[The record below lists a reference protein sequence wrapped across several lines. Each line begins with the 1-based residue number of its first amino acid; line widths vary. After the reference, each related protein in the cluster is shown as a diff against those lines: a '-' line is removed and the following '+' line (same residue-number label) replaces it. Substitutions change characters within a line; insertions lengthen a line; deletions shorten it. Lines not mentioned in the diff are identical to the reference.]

1 MRAWP
6 WWFRQAGN
14 GHWTACEIAGI
25 VVAFRMENGST
36 LDWPS
41 AIRKFRRRAGLK
53 QQALAELLGCDQTAI
68 SHWERGVDKPSLAF
82 QRRLLEMIARDQR
95 AMEDLRLFTAVERS
109 PGVQA
114 LLDNDLRIL
123 AGSNAFWDI
132 FRHLNDKSPNVF
144 REFGREDNK
153 KLAREALDSAAET
166 LVIEAEVTAKPKG
179 ANWAIRMRGIGTPV
193 VLSDSTI
200 AIRVELLPTDGDVD
214 APLKSQFVG
223 FDDLKDE

>member
-1 MRAWP
+1 
-6 WWFRQAGN
+6 
-14 GHWTACEIAGI
+14 
-25 VVAFRMENGST
+25 

-41 AIRKFRRRAGLK
+41 AIGKFRRRTGLK
-53 QQALAELLGCDQTAI
+53 QQALAEMLNCDQTAI
-68 SHWERGVDKPSLAF
+68 SHWERGVDRPSLAF
-82 QRRLLEMIARDQR
+82 QRRLLAMIALDQR
-95 AMEDLRLFTAVERS
+95 ALEDLRLFTAVERS

-123 AGSNAFWDI
+123 AGSSAFWDI
-132 FRHLNDKSPNVF
+132 FRHLNDKSPDVF

-153 KLAREALDSAAET
+153 QLVREALDSAAET
-166 LVIEAEVTAKPKG
+166 LIIEAEVTAQPKG
-179 ANWAIRMRGIGTPV
+179 ANRAIRMRGIGTPV

-214 APLKSQFVG
+214 APLKSRFVG

>member
-1 MRAWP
+1 
-6 WWFRQAGN
+6 
-14 GHWTACEIAGI
+14 
-25 VVAFRMENGST
+25 VAFRIERGST

-41 AIRKFRRRAGLK
+41 AIKKFRRRAGLK
-53 QQALAELLGCDQTAI
+53 QQVLAEMLGCDQTAI
-68 SHWERGVDKPSLAF
+68 SHWERGVDRPSLAF

-123 AGSNAFWDI
+123 AGSSAFWD
-132 FRHLNDKSPNVF
+132 FYNHVNDKNANMF

-153 KLAREALDSAAET
+153 QLAREALDSAAEI
-166 LVIEAEVTAKPKG
+166 LVIEVEVTAKPKG
-179 ANWAIRMRGIGTPV
+179 AHTAVRMRGIGTPV

-200 AIRVELLPTDGDVD
+200 ALRVELLPTDGDVD
-214 APLKSQFVG
+214 VPLKSQFVG
-223 FDDLKDE
+223 IDDLKDE

>member
-1 MRAWP
+1 M
-6 WWFRQAGN
+6 
-14 GHWTACEIAGI
+14 
-25 VVAFRMENGST
+25 AFRIEKGST

-53 QQALAELLGCDQTAI
+53 QQVLAEMLGCDQTAI
-68 SHWERGVDKPSLAF
+68 SHWERGVDRPSLAF

-95 AMEDLRLFTAVERS
+95 AMDDLRLFAAVERS
-109 PGVQA
+109 PGVQV

-123 AGSNAFWDI
+123 AGSNAFWD
-132 FRHLNDKSPNVF
+132 LMVYVKSPDVF
-144 REFGREDNK
+144 REFGMEDNK
-153 KLAREALDSAAET
+153 QPIREALDSAAEI

-179 ANWAIRMRGIGTPV
+179 ANTAVRMRGIGTPV

-200 AIRVELLPTDGDVD
+200 ALRVELLPTDGDVD

-223 FDDLKDE
+223 IDDLKDE

>member
-1 MRAWP
+1 
-6 WWFRQAGN
+6 
-14 GHWTACEIAGI
+14 
-25 VVAFRMENGST
+25 MENGST

-53 QQALAELLGCDQTAI
+53 QQALAEMLGCDQTAV

-123 AGSNAFWDI
+123 VGSSAFWNI
-132 FRHLNDKSPNVF
+132 FRHLNDKSPDVF

-153 KLAREALDSAAET
+153 QLAREALESAAET
-166 LVIEAEVTAKPKG
+166 LVIEGEITAMPKG
-179 ANWAIRMRGIGTPV
+179 ANRAIRMRGIGTPV

-200 AIRVELLPTDGDVD
+200 ALRIELLPTDGDVD
-214 APLKSQFVG
+214 APLKSQFLG